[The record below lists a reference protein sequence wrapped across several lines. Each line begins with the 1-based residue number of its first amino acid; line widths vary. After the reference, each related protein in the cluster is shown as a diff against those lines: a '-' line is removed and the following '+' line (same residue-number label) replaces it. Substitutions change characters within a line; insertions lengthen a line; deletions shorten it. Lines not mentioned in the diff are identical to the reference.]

1 MMDQS
6 TRIRAL
12 IDRLARLE
20 ARDHWADEL
29 NPAQWTALDYL
40 ARANRFSRSPSQV
53 ADYLGATRGTVSQTL
68 RALARK
74 GHVSEERSET
84 DKRSISYSLTENGL
98 GVADGQT
105 GLAAAVDRL
114 DRHSMSELASR
125 LEMLLR
131 QAIAVN
137 GGRSFGLCRTCRFH
151 ETKGTGG
158 FCRLLDLPLAR
169 DEIEKICY
177 EHEAET

>member
-1 MMDQS
+1 MKNHS
-6 TRIRAL
+6 SRIRAL

-20 ARDHWADEL
+20 ASDHWADDL

-40 ARANRFSRSPSQV
+40 ARANRFSRSPSQI

-74 GHVSEERSET
+74 GFVSEERSET
-84 DKRSISYSLTENGL
+84 DKRSISYSLTKSGQAA
-98 GVADGQT
+98 ADGQT

-114 DRHSMSELASR
+114 DRHSMSELESR
-125 LEMLLR
+125 LDMLLR
-131 QAIAVN
+131 RAIAIN
-137 GGRSFGLCRTCRFH
+137 GGRSFGLCRTCRHH
-151 ETKGTGG
+151 ETKGNGG
-158 FCRLLDLPLAR
+158 YCTLLELPLAGK
-169 DEIEKICY
+169 EIEKICY